1 MSSDKQTITIQIGSE
16 LFNFAKPDPPDL
28 QLSAAAAS
36 DQTERQLTISITI
49 TLH

>member
-16 LFNFAKPDPPDL
+16 LFNFAKPDPPDP
-28 QLSAAAAS
+28 QLAAAAAS

-49 TLH
+49 KLH